1 MVCHTT
7 TIIIGSYIF
16 ICAIVMAARLVGKLE
31 DGTIFERRGHDG
43 VEPFEFIIDE
53 G

>member
-1 MVCHTT
+1 
-7 TIIIGSYIF
+7 
-16 ICAIVMAARLVGKLE
+16 MAARLVGKLE